1 MDLDTRYRDLLEQGL
16 QASREQRGQAAIE
29 LFALA
34 SDLAPGEG
42 MPHFLMASEHA
53 ADGRI
58 EAAERAFANAVLLA
72 PAFHLARYQLG
83 LLQFSSERAGAA
95 LVTWQPLLDLPGGQ
109 ALGHFV
115 RGFAALARDGF
126 EVALQQFQ
134 QGLACS
140 EAQPALAADIER
152 VIAAVQRIRSIPR
165 DDPDRPRKAL
175 RVYLETTLLQA
186 FGPQLA
192 LDAGF
197 ARLLDAVQERMA
209 ADPQIAAVADRA
221 AALLC
226 EQAAA

>member
-1 MDLDTRYRDLLEQGL
+1 MTRID
-16 QASREQRGQAAIE
+16 S
-29 LFALA
+29 
-34 SDLAPGEG
+34 
-42 MPHFLMASEHA
+42 
-53 ADGRI
+53 
-58 EAAERAFANAVLLA
+58 
-72 PAFHLARYQLG
+72 
-83 LLQFSSERAGAA
+83 GAA
-95 LVTWQPLLDLPGGQ
+95 LTTWLQSEVVSLHARARPVAPPPTRQVARDV
-109 ALGHFV
+109 AT
-115 RGFAALARDGF
+115 AAL
-126 EVALQQFQ
+126 
-134 QGLACS
+134 
-140 EAQPALAADIER
+140 
-152 VIAAVQRIRSIPR
+152 QRIRSIPR